1 MLHLIGFNRHGGN
14 FLKTLH
20 LFPLLSDHSFASH
33 IPKLTTPRDLVID
46 AGIASLS
53 LPIPV
58 PSSPP
63 SPALH
68 LHLHVPVGSV
78 KKKVVFFKV
87 SSLNLVGDLRLAEGG
102 GVKSLARCRRM
113 ADVLDQLL

>member
-1 MLHLIGFNRHGGN
+1 
-14 FLKTLH
+14 
-20 LFPLLSDHSFASH
+20 
-33 IPKLTTPRDLVID
+33 
-46 AGIASLS
+46 
-53 LPIPV
+53 
-58 PSSPP
+58 
-63 SPALH
+63 
-68 LHLHVPVGSV
+68 V